1 MRSKTNALWVKKIL
15 LLWWWTGGHIMPLLA
30 IYNSLKDDKNLEFFW
45 VGESGSLEEN
55 IAWKNEIKFYAIKSG
70 KLRRYFSFRTFVEPF
85 HILIWII
92 QSIII
97 LYKLKPDLIFSKWW
111 YVSLPMAIAGKI
123 FWIKL
128 FLHESDSVPGL
139 ANRIVARFASK
150 IFLGFESAK
159 VYFKNMEVEVIGQIL
174 NPELFENYKEKYNL
188 IDFSTS
194 SKWQKGQKLQNVG
207 NDCHRSERQIRT
219 NLLVIAWSQWSTRI
233 FDFLLR
239 NIDKLKNFK
248 IDIILGSQNMTF
260 REKFEKYSFVNV
272 YDFVDQNILKNLYY
286 TSDLAITR
294 AGATTLAEIEA
305 FNIRMII
312 IPLTES
318 ANNHQYYNALE
329 YEKKWNVLIN
339 ENELNNSWIDKILT
353 FDWYKKQLLDFKNTN
368 SLEII
373 KKTILK

>member
-1 MRSKTNALWVKKIL
+1 MHSKTSTLGAKKIL

-30 IYNSLKDDKNLEFFW
+30 IYNSLKNDSNLEFFW
-45 VGESGSLEEN
+45 VGERHSLEEN
-55 IAWKNEIKFYAIKSG
+55 IAGKNGIKFFSIKSG
-70 KLRRYFSFRTFVEPF
+70 KLRRYFSFRTFVEPVN
-85 HILIWII
+85 ILIWII
-92 QSIII
+92 QSII
-97 LYKLKPDLIFSKWW
+97 LLHKLKPDLIFSKWW
-111 YVSLPMAIAGKI
+111 YVSLPMAIAGKL

-128 FLHESDSVPGL
+128 FLHESDSIPWL

-159 VYFKNMEVEVIGQIL
+159 VYFKNREVEVIGQIL
-174 NPELFENYKEKYNL
+174 NPELFNNIEKS
-188 IDFSTS
+188 DVK
-194 SKWQKGQKLQNVG
+194 SKN
-207 NDCHRSERQIRT
+207 T

-233 FDFLLR
+233 FEFLLR
-239 NIDKLKNFK
+239 NIEKLKDFK
-248 IDIILGSQNMTF
+248 INVILGSQNTVF

-286 TSDLAITR
+286 TSDIAITR

-305 FNIRMII
+305 FNIGMII

-339 ENELNNSWIDKILT
+339 ENELNNYWIDKVLK